1 MSRLVLR
8 HNFST
13 STRAVF
19 LALPKVIVSEVE
31 DTPAEVVAK
40 NPGPAL
46 LAAREAVV
54 GAQGLRRSD
63 PHFLCHLLGS
73 ILSV

>member
-1 MSRLVLR
+1 MSRLGLL

-13 STRAVF
+13 STRAMCP
-19 LALPKVIVSEVE
+19 ALRKVIVSEVE

-54 GAQGLRRSD
+54 GGQGLRSSD
-63 PHFLCHLLGS
+63 PHFKCHLLGS
-73 ILSV
+73 ILGV

>member
-1 MSRLVLR
+1 MLRLVLR

-13 STRAVF
+13 STRVRCP
-19 LALPKVIVSEVE
+19 ALPKVIVSEVE

-46 LAAREAVV
+46 LAAREAAV
-54 GAQGLRRSD
+54 GGQGLRSSD

-73 ILSV
+73 ILGV